1 MVKSAYVKGFGT
13 TKKMKNKDREVEC
26 IPQKSEMIK
35 PREQKMN
42 GNSIPQIPIDK
53 NRSKYLLNLGMVP
66 KGQER
71 QLEIQQKYDNALESN
86 IKTKNLMINH
96 E

>member
-42 GNSIPQIPIDK
+42 GNSIP
-53 NRSKYLLNLGMVP
+53 
-66 KGQER
+66 
-71 QLEIQQKYDNALESN
+71 
-86 IKTKNLMINH
+86 
-96 E
+96 